1 VPNARNGQGDT
12 MSTKMAA
19 IGCGYWGPNLIRNF
33 NSLPEVELTTICD
46 LDEDRCNHMSSLY
59 PEITVTDDY
68 MSIINDD
75 SIDAV
80 SVATPVTTHFPI
92 GKAVLEAGKH
102 LFIEKPMCANAEESR
117 ELIRIAE
124 EKNLQIMVGHIFL
137 FVPAVRKVKA
147 LIESGDLG
155 DIHYVN
161 IRRLNLGIFQKD
173 ANVVWD
179 LAPHDIAMLNY
190 LFDEAPL
197 TVSATGKCYVQKD
210 KGIEDVAFLTLE
222 YPNNK
227 IVSIHVSW
235 LDPDKIRECTFVGS
249 KQMLVYDDV
258 SMTEKLKIFD
268 KGVDIMPHYD
278 DYSEFHL
285 AYRHGDI
292 IIPKIDQAEPL
303 KIECAHFIDCI
314 NGKAT
319 PLSDG
324 TMGLQVVEVLE
335 KACISINEGGKP
347 QQLGG

>member
-1 VPNARNGQGDT
+1 MPIALNGQGDT

-33 NSLPEVELTTICD
+33 NSLPDVELATICD
-46 LDEDRCNHMSSLY
+46 LDEDRRNHMSALY
-59 PEITVTDDY
+59 SDITVTDDY
-68 MSIINDD
+68 MTIINDA
-75 SIDAV
+75 SIEAV

-117 ELIRIAE
+117 ELVRIAE

-137 FVPAVRKVKA
+137 FVPAVRKVKS

-197 TVSATGKCYVQKD
+197 TVSATGKCYVQKNKD
-210 KGIEDVAFLTLE
+210 IEDVAFLTLE

-227 IVSIHVSW
+227 LVSIHVSW

-258 SMTEKLKIFD
+258 SMTEKIKIFD

-278 DYSEFHL
+278 DYSGFHL

-292 IIPKIDQAEPL
+292 VIPKIDQAEPL

-335 KACISINEGGKP
+335 KACISIKEGGKP
-347 QQLGG
+347 QQLGS